1 MSDPKKQNPE
11 DWTAETLN
19 EYLKGDHLDSS
30 VIPKLSASKVKNLL
44 NALCEEPFE
53 SDADDEDVSVLRAD
67 LVRRARLAA
76 NSSPYRKM

>member
-19 EYLKGDHLDSS
+19 DLLRGDHGDSS
-30 VIPKLSASKVKNLL
+30 VIPKLPTSKVKNLL

-53 SDADDEDVSVLRAD
+53 SEADDEDVSDLRAE
-67 LVRRARLAA
+67 LVRRAQLAA
-76 NSSPYRKM
+76 NSSPFRKM

>member
-1 MSDPKKQNPE
+1 MSDPKNQNPE

-19 EYLKGDHLDSS
+19 ESLEDNQLDSS
-30 VIPKLSASKVKNLL
+30 RIPMLPTSKVKNLL

-53 SDADDEDVSVLRAD
+53 SDADDEDVSGLRAE